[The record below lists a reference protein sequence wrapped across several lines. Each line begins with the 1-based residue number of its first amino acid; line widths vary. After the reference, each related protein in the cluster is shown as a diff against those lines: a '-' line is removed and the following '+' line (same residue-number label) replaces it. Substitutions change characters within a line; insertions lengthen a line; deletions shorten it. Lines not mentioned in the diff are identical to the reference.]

1 MGPSVALDPSWD
13 SRALLPA
20 GALRRWAGG
29 YDGWQKEKE
38 EEQAG
43 DACQPACARACSA
56 AYHRGAARAI
66 AHGAATVGAD
76 GHANNGRDRSDGP
89 NGRAHDG
96 RDRHPGD
103 ANGYSYSVRDA
114 SDAGCRWI
122 RNAGVSSDGW
132 RRLRDAGNAGDGWV
146 WNAGVAR
153 NGWRRFR
160 DAGVAPGALSSSW
173 PQRVGRVLQYLLR
186 RRPSDRN
193 TNANHSN
200 KLRVRTHR
208 DVKNQS
214 MYWSSIFVCPVV

>member
-114 SDAGCRWI
+114 SD
-122 RNAGVSSDGW
+122 DY
-132 RRLRDAGNAGDGWV
+132 DAGNAGDGWV

-173 PQRVGRVLQYLLR
+173 PQRVGRVLRFFAVSPQR
-186 RRPSDRN
+186 SQHKCEP
-193 TNANHSN
+193 
-200 KLRVRTHR
+200 
-208 DVKNQS
+208 
-214 MYWSSIFVCPVV
+214 